1 MKTIYK
7 KVLISKWFQWLI
19 YKFIRGYSLT
29 FRLTVENES
38 TWLSVLK
45 SGGKIL
51 ICVWHQQ
58 FFSAI
63 RYFKRYR
70 IHRPSLMISRS
81 MDGEIIAGVAR
92 LTGWLPVRG
101 SSSRGGKSA
110 LKEMIQTLKHTGL
123 AAHIVDGPRGPIG
136 IVKAGAIRLALEADA
151 LIVPFYV
158 TADRAWFFNSWDR
171 FFIPKP
177 FAKVTLHFD
186 DPIKLEVPATES
198 EFEAQRLRLEK
209 VMLKE
214 LKGMPPVP
222 HEASGF

>member
-7 KVLISKWFQWLI
+7 KVFFSKWFQWLI
-19 YKFIRGYSLT
+19 YQLIRWYSLT

-38 TWLSVLK
+38 AWLSVVK
-45 SGGKIL
+45 SGGRIL

-63 RYFKRYR
+63 RYFKKYQ

-81 MDGEIIAGVAR
+81 VDGEIIAGVAR
-92 LTGWLPVRG
+92 LTGWQPVRG

-110 LKEMIQTLKHTGL
+110 LKEMIQVLKRTGL

-136 IVKAGAIRLALEADA
+136 VVKAGAIRLALEADA
-151 LIVPFYV
+151 LMVPFYV

-171 FFIPKP
+171 FFVPKP
-177 FAKVTLHFD
+177 FAKVTLRFD

-198 EFEAQRLRLEK
+198 EFEAQRLHLEK
-209 VMLKE
+209 VMAKE
-214 LKGMPPVP
+214 LKGLPPG
-222 HEASGF
+222 ASAG